1 MIFVFHLAATFIFYE
16 FDMKTGQLIE
26 TVKCIL
32 LMTWQHLVPY
42 ISFRRSYPLNGS
54 YSCSPFPL
62 PFNLDN
68 CSQILNSQ
76 HAKSQ
81 SSIKN
86 PTLIPVF
93 VVVLTQSPIL
103 APSFPMATESE
114 KSNPSILAQENPKET
129 LDHEVS
135 PISKPDLHEDPPSS
149 TPTQVSSDSTIPSG
163 TVESRKDGEDSK
175 STAASPAGDDGHVSS
190 IQKKI
195 RRAERFGISV
205 QLTEEEKRN
214 SRAERY
220 TQSSFRFCL
229 LFGLKV
235 FHELVFVLLVQFLF
249 GCLETGRK
257 WK

>member
-1 MIFVFHLAATFIFYE
+1 MHPFNDVATPRALDIFQKILSVKRFVFLISITFTLHL
-16 FDMKTGQLIE
+16 D
-26 TVKCIL
+26 
-32 LMTWQHLVPY
+32 
-42 ISFRRSYPLNGS
+42 
-54 YSCSPFPL
+54 
-62 PFNLDN
+62 D
-68 CSQILNSQ
+68 CSQILNSRN
-76 HAKSQ
+76 AKSQ
-81 SSIKN
+81 SSLKN

-93 VVVLTQSPIL
+93 VVVLTQFPIL

-135 PISKPDLHEDPPSS
+135 PIAKPDLHEDPPSS
-149 TPTQVSSDSTIPSG
+149 TPTQVSSDSTVPSG
-163 TVESRKDGEDSK
+163 TVESRKDCEDSK
-175 STAASPAGDDGHVSS
+175 STAATAGSPAGDDGPVSS
-190 IQKKI
+190 IQKKM

-229 LFGLKV
+229 LFCLKV